1 MTKLEVEK
9 WAMDIADR
17 TKRKQPVEDSN
28 VEVKSEWI
36 GPGKAARRLAGQ
48 ANSARGENIL
58 WLIGIDEK
66 NGVVGAE
73 YQKLANW
80 WPQVKSQFDEVAPN
94 LIADVNISLEEKV
107 IVALLFETDRFPY
120 VIKNP
125 TGGNIQF
132 EVPWREGT
140 GIRTARRRD
149 LVMLV
154 TPLQQVPDCEVFKGF
169 LRANIIDNNTLGWY
183 LELPLYIIA
192 KSDTPVIIPFHRC
205 RAEFEIQNVLNR
217 TSFDKIYLESDSHVA
232 VPSQTVRYSRT
243 EIIVEQAGMIK
254 LTSYGRTPM
263 PINRIEI
270 RDQKPMADIKIT
282 LLATHADHPIVIS
295 ETFPHIKQEKE
306 EQWGLWTN

>member
-36 GPGKAARRLAGQ
+36 EPVKAARRLAGQ
-48 ANSARGENIL
+48 ANSARGEHIL

-73 YQKLANW
+73 YQNLANW

-154 TPLQQVPDCEVFKGF
+154 TPLQQVPDCDVFKGF

-217 TSFDKIYLESDSHVA
+217 TSFDKVCLESDSHVA

-243 EIIVEQAGMIK
+243 EIIVKQAGMIK

-270 RDQKPMADIKIT
+270 RDQKPRADIKIT

-295 ETFPHIKQEKE
+295 ETFPQIKQEKE